1 LFVDGK
7 IRSDV
12 TIFDRSDRSRYQ
24 ACSRAGK
31 LIGVVDRLPDDR

>member
-1 LFVDGK
+1 MGFRPRK
-7 IRSDV
+7 RAV